1 MSRKRNY
8 LLAQE
13 RLLLLQEGET
23 ESESE
28 QVDLHDAEAERD
40 FNVMMGQDPDEGDEG
55 PPMI

>member
-40 FNVMMGQDPDEGDEG
+40 FNVMMGRDPDEGDEG